1 MLISTDLAGADRP
14 AAPASAADVLAAGK
28 AQRAPRAI
36 MRLLPLVAAACLG
49 CEQAE
54 VKPAV
59 AYDTTLSTAELM
71 AHVIDP
77 AAREVWSHAGWIMDA
92 NGETALFP
100 TIEAEWAAAE
110 NAAAMV
116 AEAGNM
122 LLLPGRQRVLAED
135 DNGDWVRFARTL
147 SERAHTVRAA
157 TEARQPQA
165 MFDAG
170 GDLYQACVA
179 CHEKYYAP
187 FLQD

>member
-1 MLISTDLAGADRP
+1 M
-14 AAPASAADVLAAGK
+14 
-28 AQRAPRAI
+28 PRTFI
-36 MRLLPLVAAACLG
+36 PFLPLLAAACIG
-49 CEQAE
+49 CGQAE
-54 VKPAV
+54 ESPTV
-59 AYDTTLSTAELM
+59 AFDTTLSTAELM

-77 AAREVWSHAGWIMDA
+77 AAQGVWSRAGWIMDA

-100 TIEAEWAAAE
+100 TIESEWAAAE

-122 LLLPGRQRVLAED
+122 LLLPGRQRILAED
-135 DNGDWVRFARTL
+135 DNGDWPRFARTL
-147 SERAHTVRAA
+147 SERAHAVRAA
-157 TEARQPQA
+157 TESRQLQA

-187 FLQD
+187 FLQE